1 MERPTALLVD
11 DDPEI
16 LDLLADYLERQGFD
30 VRRADGGE
38 AMWREF
44 DPDRVSVLVLDVML
58 PGEDGLS
65 LCRRVRDR
73 HDVPI
78 VMLTAR
84 GESSDRVLGLELG
97 ADYYLPKP
105 FDPRELL
112 AAINSVLRR
121 ASQTRLSASKSCL
134 SFEGWTLDPSRQNLT
149 DPRGE
154 PCPIGTAEFRL
165 LEVFARNPQRVL
177 SRDEL
182 LTLTHGREAG
192 PFDRAIDILVSRLR
206 NHLGDE
212 PRQPRFI
219 RTVRTAGYLFVPDV
233 ERRAC

>member
-1 MERPTALLVD
+1 MDRPTALLVD

-16 LDLLADYLERQGFD
+16 LELLADYLERNGLAVKTAED
-30 VRRADGGE
+30 GE
-38 AMWREF
+38 AMWRAF
-44 DPDRVSVLVLDVML
+44 DPERIAVVVLDVML

-65 LCRRVRDR
+65 LCRRLRDR
-73 HDVPI
+73 SDVPI

-84 GESSDRVLGLELG
+84 GEATDRIVGLELG

-121 ASQTRLSASKSCL
+121 SRQTRASIGRRCL
-134 SFEGWTLDPSRQNLT
+134 TFAGWTLDPARQELT
-149 DPRGE
+149 DPQGD
-154 PCPIGTAEFRL
+154 PVPLGGAEFRL

-206 NHLGDE
+206 GHLDDD
-212 PRQPRFI
+212 PRHPRVI
-219 RTVRTAGYLFVPDV
+219 RTVRAAGYLFLPDV
-233 ERRAC
+233 EQRPC

>member
-1 MERPTALLVD
+1 MDRPTALLVD

-16 LDLLADYLERQGFD
+16 LELLADYLERNGFTVNTAED
-30 VRRADGGE
+30 GE
-38 AMWREF
+38 AMWRAF
-44 DPDRVSVLVLDVML
+44 DPERIAVVVLDVML

-65 LCRRVRDR
+65 LCRRLRDR
-73 HDVPI
+73 SDVPI

-84 GESSDRVLGLELG
+84 GEATDRIVGLELG

-112 AAINSVLRR
+112 AAMNSVMRR
-121 ASQTRLSASKSCL
+121 SRQTHASIGRHCL
-134 SFEGWTLDPSRQNLT
+134 TFAGWKLDPARQELT
-149 DPRGE
+149 DPQGD
-154 PCPIGTAEFRL
+154 PLPLGSAEFRL

-206 NHLGDE
+206 GHLDDD
-212 PRQPRFI
+212 PRQPRMI
-219 RTVRTAGYLFVPDV
+219 RTVRAAGYLFLPDV
-233 ERRAC
+233 EHRPC